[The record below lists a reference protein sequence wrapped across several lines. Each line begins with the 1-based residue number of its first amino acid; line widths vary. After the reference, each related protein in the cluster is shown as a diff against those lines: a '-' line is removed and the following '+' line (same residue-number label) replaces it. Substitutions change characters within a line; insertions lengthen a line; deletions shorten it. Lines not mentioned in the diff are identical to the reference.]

1 MSTINKISLFLFIV
15 FILSYTL
22 KLIILY
28 KSYGIKA
35 NVLGNRGKDA
45 NIFLAEFSLKISTF
59 LWGAL
64 WFIQSLNLNI
74 NNNFFKFVYINLNI
88 RYLGIGLNFIGL
100 LIFIIAMV
108 NMGLSWRVGIDKKS
122 ESKLVTKG
130 IYNFSR
136 NPAFVGFDLMFLGL
150 FLTFP
155 NIITLV
161 IILINIIFIHR
172 LILQEEKHLISIF
185 GDDYYTYTNKTPR
198 YIIFK

>member
-122 ESKLVTKG
+122 ESKLVIKG
-130 IYNFSR
+130 IHKLSR

-185 GDDYYTYTNKTPR
+185 GDDYYTYKNKTPR

>member
-45 NIFLAEFSLKISTF
+45 NIFSAEFSLKISTF

-88 RYLGIGLNFIGL
+88 RYLGIVLNFIGL